1 MTIKQS
7 IFLVVGTFL
16 FCHQYYSGGCVPVPL
31 REGTATATA
40 TATTA
45 PKLRLSEQ
53 AVVTPDN
60 PTRTTKRTTP
70 TAASA
75 RTTFTAGTANAAGT
89 TTSSAAILS
98 KETRDSVVASMEVVM
113 KTKVCNN
120 SKQNRKSTWSPL
132 CKGGITQRLKQLIQ
146 SPSLSESNRIRIVQI
161 GAHTGWD
168 ENDPFIGGMT
178 HLLDALPRDFRQRF
192 VEYVFVEASPQVF
205 PKLEENVQ
213 KHAHLCHFETINAG
227 IMPDSHIAPNTTQP
241 KPTLTFYSIRDTVD
255 IHTGKDTLS
264 GKKLPFWATQIGSFD
279 RGHLLKHQFAFTK
292 KGLSLKDYIVETPIP
307 VLSLSGL
314 VTDHTLFAL
323 VDTEGFDCNIILGT
337 QILPRFL
344 MYEVLHCSK
353 EKKEAAAK
361 YLGSK
366 GFTLSGQNK
375 IPGGFENVVAVA

>member
-1 MTIKQS
+1 MWGPSSFAIS
-7 IFLVVGTFL
+7 ITVVAVFPSP
-16 FCHQYYSGGCVPVPL
+16 C
-31 REGTATATA
+31 EGTATTTA

-60 PTRTTKRTTP
+60 STSTTKRTTP
-70 TAASA
+70 TAAAAAA
-75 RTTFTAGTANAAGT
+75 RTTITAGTTNAAGT

-132 CKGGITQRLKQLIQ
+132 CKGGISQRLKQLIQ

-192 VEYVFVEASPQVF
+192 VEYVFVEASP
-205 PKLEENVQ
+205 
-213 KHAHLCHFETINAG
+213 
-227 IMPDSHIAPNTTQP
+227 
-241 KPTLTFYSIRDTVD
+241 
-255 IHTGKDTLS
+255 
-264 GKKLPFWATQIGSFD
+264 
-279 RGHLLKHQFAFTK
+279 
-292 KGLSLKDYIVETPIP
+292 
-307 VLSLSGL
+307 
-314 VTDHTLFAL
+314 LFAL

-353 EKKEAAAK
+353 ENKEAAAK